1 MEIGFSLGSN
11 QGDRLGFLQAARDGL
26 LTAGAGRLTAQSG
39 VYETAP
45 VEVAEAYEEL
55 RFLNAVVVLETEA
68 LPEDWLV
75 WLSDVEQALGRVR
88 TGVRNAP
95 RTVDI
100 DIIYAGSVC
109 VDTKELRVPHPR
121 WMVRGFVLAPLAE
134 VRPDLV
140 LPGVTE
146 AVKDVWHGCRDGSDV
161 VRVIESW

>member
-1 MEIGFSLGSN
+1 LGY
-11 QGDRLGFLQAARDGL
+11 LQAARDGL
-26 LTAGAGRLTAQSG
+26 LATGVGRLVAQSG

-45 VEVAEAYEEL
+45 VEVAAAYEAL
-55 RFLNAVVVLETEA
+55 QFLNAVVVLESEA

-75 WLSDVEQALGRVR
+75 WLAEVEHVLGRVR
-88 TGVRNAP
+88 TGERNTP

-100 DIIYAGSVC
+100 DIIYAGTMC
-109 VDTKELRVPHPR
+109 RDTRELRVPHPR

-140 LPGVTE
+140 LPGVEE
-146 AVKDVWHGCRDGSDV
+146 AVKDVWCDCRDGSDV